1 MSSPT
6 SEQRPAG
13 APILSVA
20 QMRAAE
26 QALFDAGT
34 DPYALMRRAGE
45 GAAEI
50 IWRAGVKREM
60 LVLCGPGNNGGDGY
74 VIARRLREF
83 GVPVRVAA
91 SGEPKTDSAVKARA
105 DWSGPVQ
112 DIMTAA

>member
-6 SEQRPAG
+6 SDRSLSIG

-45 GAAEI
+45 GAADI
-50 IWRAGVKREM
+50 IWRAGVARDA
-60 LVLCGPGNNGGDGY
+60 LILCGPGNNGGDGY
-74 VIARRLREF
+74 VIARRLDEL

-91 SGEPKTDSAVKARA
+91 LGEPKTASAIARPC
-105 DWSGPVQ
+105 S
-112 DIMTAA
+112 M